1 MRVLLF
7 TGKGGVGKTTVAA
20 ATAVRAAGSGNRT
33 LIMSTDPAHSL
44 GDSFDQEIGEHA
56 TPIAENL
63 WAEQIDAQSR
73 LESNWREI
81 QDYFVQLM
89 NWAGVETIQA
99 EELSVIPGLDE
110 IFALIDVK
118 AHVEGGKY
126 DLLIVDCAPT
136 AETLRLLSLP
146 EVMNWYI
153 ERIFPVE
160 RRVVKTLRPIVSK
173 MTTLPIA
180 GENFYAAVERLHR
193 NLDAVHRI
201 LTDESS
207 STVRLVVNPEKMVIS
222 EARRTYTYLGL
233 FGYRCDAIV
242 VNRIIPEDVTDP
254 YFGKWK
260 DIQAEHLQTVRE
272 SFEPVPI
279 LTARLFDREM
289 VGVQLLEEMGRE
301 VYGDLPVTDV
311 LYRDDPIRVRR
322 RSGGY
327 VLTMRLPFV
336 SREDMDIHRRGEEL
350 YVRVGTYKRN
360 LILPQ
365 TLQRME
371 VPWRQLRR
379 RPSGDRVRAAAGVG
393 AGAEG
398 KELKMPETE
407 SGHAATTSD
416 GAAGS
421 AADAQPQPPVCTV
434 AFCPI
439 CMAVT
444 AGQGAAPD
452 VFEHLLAAA
461 REFFLAAR
469 AVIDVR
475 GDHVSGVEK
484 SPNGSKDFERIE
496 IS

>member
-1 MRVLLF
+1 
-7 TGKGGVGKTTVAA
+7 
-20 ATAVRAAGSGNRT
+20 
-33 LIMSTDPAHSL
+33 
-44 GDSFDQEIGEHA
+44 
-56 TPIAENL
+56 
-63 WAEQIDAQSR
+63 
-73 LESNWREI
+73 
-81 QDYFVQLM
+81 M

-118 AHVEGGKY
+118 THVQAGRY

-160 RRVVKTLRPIVSK
+160 RRVVKTLRPIVTK

-180 GENFYAAVERLHR
+180 GERFYASVERLHR
-193 NLDAVHRI
+193 NLNAVHRI
-201 LTDESS
+201 LTDEKS

-233 FGYRCDAIV
+233 FGYRVDAVV

-289 VGVQLLEEMGRE
+289 VGLSLLQDMGLE
-301 VYGDLPVTDV
+301 VYGKRPVTDV
-311 LYRDDPIRVRR
+311 LFHDDPIRVRR
-322 RSGGY
+322 RANGY
-327 VLTMRLPFV
+327 VLSVRLPFV

-350 YVRVGTYKRN
+350 FVRVGSYKRN

-365 TLQRME
+365 TLQRM
-371 VPWRQLRR
+371 
-379 RPSGDRVRAAAGVG
+379 
-393 AGAEG
+393 
-398 KELKMPETE
+398 
-407 SGHAATTSD
+407 
-416 GAAGS
+416 
-421 AADAQPQPPVCTV
+421 
-434 AFCPI
+434 
-439 CMAVT
+439 
-444 AGQGAAPD
+444 
-452 VFEHLLAAA
+452 
-461 REFFLAAR
+461 
-469 AVIDVR
+469 DVR
-475 GDHVSGVEK
+475 GANFVGDHL
-484 SPNGSKDFERIE
+484 E
-496 IS
+496 IAFARTSSAQAGRSTRG

>member
-20 ATAVRAAGSGNRT
+20 ATAVRAARAGHRT

-44 GDSFDQEIGEHA
+44 ADSFDTDIGEDA
-56 TPIAENL
+56 TSIAEHL

-118 AHVEGGKY
+118 RHVEGGKY

-160 RRVVKTLRPIVSK
+160 RRVVKTIRPIVTK
-173 MTTLPIA
+173 MTSLPIA
-180 GENFYAAVERLHR
+180 GERFYAAVERLHR

-201 LTDESS
+201 LVDERS

-233 FGYRCDAIV
+233 FGYRVDAVV

-289 VGVQLLEEMGRE
+289 VGLPLLEDMGHE
-301 VYGDLPVTDV
+301 VYGERPVTDV

-327 VLTMRLPFV
+327 LLTMRLPFV

-371 VPWRQLRR
+371 VRGANFVGENLEIAFA
-379 RPSGDRVRAAAGVG
+379 RP
-393 AGAEG
+393 AE
-398 KELKMPETE
+398 
-407 SGHAATTSD
+407 
-416 GAAGS
+416 
-421 AADAQPQPPVCTV
+421 
-434 AFCPI
+434 
-439 CMAVT
+439 
-444 AGQGAAPD
+444 AAP
-452 VFEHLLAAA
+452 AG
-461 REFFLAAR
+461 R
-469 AVIDVR
+469 
-475 GDHVSGVEK
+475 SG
-484 SPNGSKDFERIE
+484 GG
-496 IS
+496 